1 MISPAMRHKE
11 RWDRQREAE
20 RLRAVAAAAEEHA
33 LQRIAED
40 DGQQQL
46 LLANL
51 DQDCKR
57 ISALPQG
64 AARLP
69 LKRECV
75 ALYMPIV
82 EQYLAGSAVRH
93 NPVLVQVM
101 IWLFDLGDIAAAMRL
116 AERAIAESQPMP
128 ERFKSSVPVF
138 VTDSVLEWARI
149 QRQGGGAVDPYLGT
163 IYERLAEL
171 PLHDAQRAKV
181 CKMRAEVLA
190 EQREFRAAYE
200 ACCQAQTYDP
210 AAQVKTLKSSLEKE
224 LKKLT
229 ESERYAPPAGGGSGS
244 PGPDS
249 ESGTDDNA
257 APSPASL
264 PGGQE

>member
-20 RLRAVAAAAEEHA
+20 RLRTVAAAAEEHA

-82 EQYLAGSAVRH
+82 EQYLAGDAVRH

-101 IWLFDLGDIAAAMRL
+101 VWLFDLGDIAAAMRL
-116 AERAIAESQPMP
+116 AERAIADRQPMP
-128 ERFKSSVPVF
+128 ERFKSTLPVF
-138 VTDSVLEWARI
+138 VVDAVLEWARI
-149 QRQGGGAVDPYLGT
+149 QRQGGGAVEPYLGA
-163 IYERLAEL
+163 IYGLMGDL
-171 PLHDAQRAKV
+171 QLHDAQRAKV
-181 CKMRAEVLA
+181 CKLRAEVLA

-200 ACCQAQTYDP
+200 ACCEAQIYDP

-224 LKKLT
+224 LKKLA

-244 PGPDS
+244 PDPEPG
-249 ESGTDDNA
+249 SGNPADA
-257 APSPASL
+257 APSPASS
-264 PGGQE
+264 EKKE